1 MICPNCKNQVIDDA
15 EFCSNCG
22 IYLNQQKNIQYST
35 NSNPIPKKQHK
46 KKKNLFFAI
55 IIVLAIIIGIIVFF
69 KFVKKNNLSG
79 DKVKVEDSS
88 TNDDFPSDNNL
99 SDNSSIEQTEIEWDK
114 DGSFLMPIE
123 NVFSIPNRGLVFTG
137 QINRGTVKVG
147 DTIQIIGLNHE
158 TIATTVLG
166 IEKFRDLV
174 DNAEAGD
181 NVGISIGDF
190 ERDQFERGQVLVT
203 PDSIRIATKFDA
215 NVDVLDDERSF
226 SFSNESNIQFYFRT
240 VDIEGKM
247 ILPNGLNKLS
257 SGDSNIS
264 LTIELERDVA
274 MEVGTKFNIR
284 TGGRTLANGVVT
296 KVY

>member
-79 DKVKVEDSS
+79 NKVKVEDSS
-88 TNDDFPSDNNL
+88 TNDDFSPDNNL
-99 SDNSSIEQTEIEWDK
+99 NDNSSIEQTEIEWDK

-181 NVGISIGDF
+181 NVGISIGDVK
-190 ERDQFERGQVLVT
+190 GIL
-203 PDSIRIATKFDA
+203 
-215 NVDVLDDERSF
+215 NLD
-226 SFSNESNIQFYFRT
+226 
-240 VDIEGKM
+240 
-247 ILPNGLNKLS
+247 
-257 SGDSNIS
+257 
-264 LTIELERDVA
+264 
-274 MEVGTKFNIR
+274 
-284 TGGRTLANGVVT
+284 
-296 KVY
+296 